1 MQKILLGKGEQP
13 FYINLNMLNRHGII
27 AGATGTGKT
36 VTLKVLSESLAQNG
50 VPVFLSDIKGD
61 LSNLIQAGQANEKI
75 IERAKNVGIE
85 NLEPKGFNAEFFD
98 VLGKA
103 GVPIRAGISDMG
115 PVMISK
121 LLGLNDVQSG
131 ILNITFKIA
140 DDNGMLLEDLKD
152 LRAMLN
158 YVVEHKA
165 EYTSTYGNISTQSTG
180 AILRSLLVLEEQ
192 GANNFFGEPS
202 FDIRDFFNQDEN
214 SNGIIN
220 ILNATKLF
228 QNQGLY
234 ATFLFWL
241 LSELYENLP
250 EVGDLDKPKIVF
262 FFDEAHTLFKNN
274 SPALLE
280 KIELIVR
287 LIRSKGVGIFFV
299 TQNPTDIPDAIS
311 SQLGTR
317 IQHGLR
323 AFSPKELK
331 AVKSIAQSLRSD
343 DEEKIKQLI
352 TNLGVGEAVVST
364 LNDEGIPTFAQK
376 ITIRPPQSSFENV
389 DISDLQYKINNSS
402 LNEKYLMAKDNYSAY
417 EKISDMK
424 KSEQQELLNEKKSP
438 KKSQAVSR
446 RTDSGI
452 DRFTKNVMSSIGREV
467 GRQIIRGIFGNRR

>member
-85 NLEPKGFNAEFFD
+85 NFEPKGFNAEFFD

>member
-1 MQKILLGKGEQP
+1 
-13 FYINLNMLNRHGII
+13 
-27 AGATGTGKT
+27 
-36 VTLKVLSESLAQNG
+36 
-50 VPVFLSDIKGD
+50 
-61 LSNLIQAGQANEKI
+61 
-75 IERAKNVGIE
+75 
-85 NLEPKGFNAEFFD
+85 
-98 VLGKA
+98 
-103 GVPIRAGISDMG
+103 
-115 PVMISK
+115 MISK

-376 ITIRPPQSSFENV
+376 ITIRPPQSSFKNV

-424 KSEQQELLNEKKSP
+424 KSEQQELLNEKKSS

>member
-13 FYINLNMLNRHGII
+13 CYINLNMLNRHGII

-85 NLEPKGFNAEFFD
+85 NFEPKGFNAEFFD

-103 GVPIRAGISDMG
+103 GVPIRASISDMG

-424 KSEQQELLNEKKSP
+424 KSEQQELLNEKKSS